1 MLGNHPV
8 TPVLLATDLAAASEF
23 YHGKL
28 GLQIDREDENGIVF
42 RCGSGTR
49 LDVTESTVWNRR
61 PADQGS
67 VAGQRHPR

>member
-1 MLGNHPV
+1 MSLLGNHPV
-8 TPVLLATDLAAASEF
+8 TPVLLATDLAAAREF

-49 LDVTESTVWNRR
+49 LDPGFRS
-61 PADQGS
+61 
-67 VAGQRHPR
+67 